1 MIIGSN
7 VSSEEKVQR
16 RTLFYFTK
24 KTVTLHPRLQAQS
37 LQHDSLAGILASV
50 EVGTGVA
57 IGMDVFGYSFGNR
70 VKVLDLIPEPKPIS
84 IGVAALKGKLSPA
97 AEKFWQCAREV
108 VAAK

>member
-1 MIIGSN
+1 
-7 VSSEEKVQR
+7 
-16 RTLFYFTK
+16 
-24 KTVTLHPRLQAQS
+24 LQAQS

-50 EVGTGVA
+50 EAGTGVA

-97 AEKFWQCAREV
+97 AKKFWQCAKEA